1 MPDDD
6 KQSPLGRGFGE
17 GYEHVALA
25 LAVPIAM
32 LLFGG
37 VGWLVDG
44 WLHTR
49 PLFAII
55 GGVLRA
61 VAGGV
66 RVYYRGTG
74 AGPGGRGRAGGGGW
88 RGSRRPGPA
97 PGWGAGGCGGAPP

>member
-17 GYEHVALA
+17 GYKYVALA

-55 GGVLRA
+55 GGFLGA
-61 VAGGV
+61 FAGVA
-66 RVYYRGTG
+66 RIYYRVTG
-74 AGPGGRGRAGGGGW
+74 EGRGRGKGEG
-88 RGSRRPGPA
+88 
-97 PGWGAGGCGGAPP
+97 